1 MTKNKGLGVF
11 CLVIYPLARHLVPN
25 PQKKKK
31 MCKIT
36 IFYSNEMP
44 EKSFRL
50 GKKGIILSH
59 QQHFLGPIG
68 PLPRKKIETLIL
80 IKMSQ
85 IFLTHSI

>member
-1 MTKNKGLGVF
+1 
-11 CLVIYPLARHLVPN
+11 
-25 PQKKKK
+25 

-36 IFYSNEMP
+36 IFYSNGMP

-50 GKKGIILSH
+50 GKKGTILSH

-85 IFLTHSI
+85 IFLTHSIQPVLRYLSQSLYPTDRKKIV